1 MSTTT
6 THAVK
11 LTFPRG
17 VHPPE
22 RKELA
27 ETRLVEV
34 IASPKKVAVPLL
46 QHLGAPCEAVV
57 KTRDMVQAGD
67 VLGSS
72 EAFVSAPVHS
82 PIAGKVIKAG
92 VCTLPN
98 GRHVPT
104 VPVKADGE
112 QLEGDALWNTVF
124 GGDWPT
130 TGLDSHTPE
139 AIIQSVRDAGIVGMG
154 GAAFPTHIKFIRNDA
169 KPINTLVINGCECEP
184 YLTADDRLMRQAP
197 QPIIAGAML
206 AAHAAGADRVVIGIE
221 ANKPD
226 ALASMTSAA
235 AGTGVEVV
243 KVKTKYPQ
251 GGEKQLILATLGRTV
266 PTGGLPL
273 DIGVV
278 VSNVAS
284 AAAIAGAVLRGR
296 PLTHRVLTV
305 TGKGVAEPKNLL
317 VPIGISYGEILDACG
332 GLTPDAVRV
341 VAGGPMMGFSIGN
354 LETPI
359 TKGSSGI
366 LALTRDEVDRA
377 PETNCVRCGRC
388 VDACPLNLV
397 PTKIALA
404 SRHGDWDLAKKYHAL
419 ACMECGCCAHQ
430 CPASIPL
437 VQLIRVGKAALSV

>member
-6 THAVK
+6 SRRVK

-27 ETRLVEV
+27 EARLIEV

-57 KTRDMVQAGD
+57 KTRDMVETGD
-67 VLGSS
+67 LLGSS

-104 VPVKADGE
+104 VPVKADGD
-112 QLEGDALWNTVF
+112 QLEGDALWDAIL

-130 TGLDSHTPE
+130 EGLDSHTPE
-139 AIIQSVRDAGIVGMG
+139 AIIQAVRDAGIVGMG
-154 GAAFPTHIKFIRNDA
+154 GAAFPTHVKLTRNDA
-169 KPINTLVINGCECEP
+169 KPIDTLLINGCECEP
-184 YLTADDRLMRQAP
+184 YLTADDQLMRQAP
-197 QPIIAGAML
+197 GPIIAGAKL
-206 AAHAAGADRVVIGIE
+206 AARAAGAERVIVGIE
-221 ANKPD
+221 TNKPD
-226 ALASMTSAA
+226 ALAAIRSAA
-235 AGTGVEVV
+235 AGTGVEVME
-243 KVKTKYPQ
+243 VKTKYPQ

-305 TGKGVAEPKNLL
+305 TGKGIAEPKNLL
-317 VPIGISYGEILDACG
+317 VPIGITYGEILDACG

-366 LALTRDEVDRA
+366 LALTRDEVRQA

-404 SRHGDWDLAKKYHAL
+404 SRHGDWDLAKKYHAQ
-419 ACMECGCCAHQ
+419 ACMECGCCALQ